1 MQEILDGQ
9 TGLWDGIPSGKM
21 SPDASQATPGATSKS
36 SSRNSSVSRNRQLLL
51 CLCLRKESGPTPGA
65 SMEWEQTDFPFPWLG
80 KSMMPSTGESHKD
93 EKEYAYYVTTPDT
106 RQERYCLTLNIGE
119 KPRVENPTRLSQIL
133 EDSPDA
139 KYMLSA
145 RACDGILRRASRRGK
160 ELPPE
165 LREALERQAAES
177 GGCGCVQ
184 SDD

>member
-9 TGLWDGIPSGKM
+9 MGLWDGIPSGKM

-51 CLCLRKESGPTPGA
+51 CLCLRKESGHTPGA
-65 SMEWEQTDFPFPWLG
+65 SMEWEQTDYPFPWLG
-80 KSMMPSTGESHKD
+80 KSMTPNGGVFLKD
-93 EKEYAYYVTTPDT
+93 GNAYAYFATMPDT

-133 EDSPDA
+133 EGSPDA

-145 RACDGILRRASRRGK
+145 RACDGILRRASRREK
-160 ELPPE
+160 ELPQE